1 MTFSQQFEKGRKLNF
16 FFMFFNNVD
25 ESGVIWSCPPSIEK
39 FLSPFYH
46 HSAGCWS
53 LNDPLEIQKI
63 GLMSVQ
69 RSLYYI
75 MGRLAG
81 VIITPEDGNMLI
93 KGEKEGF
100 AHQVP
105 LSGRPCV
112 LHCMMLRHQSDK
124 WPHYTH
130 MHHQEG
136 LSLTLFWMRKGSVKH
151 YQHQQ
156 EEKNMQQLWAPFF
169 SIERIIYEEEGGYII
184 GGPFNREQLGE
195 YCIIS
200 Q

>member
-1 MTFSQQFEKGRKLNF
+1 MELLQFEKQPLHIIYIYVMSLEIKNHRQLNVDEWKESKSYFEVGSSQNFTTSLRNHFFSHRNDIFPTIWKGQEIEF

-93 KGEKEGF
+93 KGERGIR
-100 AHQVP
+100 A
-105 LSGRPCV
+105 S
-112 LHCMMLRHQSDK
+112 S
-124 WPHYTH
+124 
-130 MHHQEG
+130 
-136 LSLTLFWMRKGSVKH
+136 
-151 YQHQQ
+151 
-156 EEKNMQQLWAPFF
+156 AP
-169 SIERIIYEEEGGYII
+169 
-184 GGPFNREQLGE
+184 
-195 YCIIS
+195 
-200 Q
+200 

>member
-16 FFMFFNNVD
+16 FLCSSTMWMNPAWYD
-25 ESGVIWSCPPSIEK
+25 PARPLLKK

-75 MGRLAG
+75 MGCLAG

-156 EEKNMQQLWAPFF
+156 EEKKICSSCERHFF
-169 SIERIIYEEEGGYII
+169 LLSGSYMRRRGAT
-184 GGPFNREQLGE
+184 
-195 YCIIS
+195 
-200 Q
+200 